1 MPKKIEDY
9 LEYYYRK
16 YKIHFR
22 VQRFFKYPTPWH
34 NYKDHK
40 YAWNISY
47 HGIPNHREVLPAE
60 LCLDLDY
67 HSKDAT
73 SEEVEEAQKKTL
85 EEIKSRLNKKEISYT
100 LWKSG
105 GTGYHF
111 HIFFDELMNY
121 GKYER
126 EEIKRLLLRDI
137 CYGFLTH
144 HDGQAHI
151 HLTPMIQIEDRRS
164 RKGGLKTMIKSED
177 FGLNQIDESV
187 LMKYDVDKAMAQ
199 YMVKSTPLTNGEPAD
214 IKYFLSNDM
223 ANTDGKKRVLFILAS
238 WYAQQGLDANECYD
252 KLCEWNSYT
261 LRGYLFL
268 KQIKATVEGVYKSKR
283 RVSQRYRNELLKEIG
298 VKIKIML

>member
-1 MPKKIEDY
+1 MIKDY

-16 YKIHFR
+16 YGFHFR

-40 YAWNISY
+40 YSEYLSY
-47 HGIPNHREVLPAE
+47 HGHPNHREVLPSE

-73 SEEVEEAQKKTL
+73 R
-85 EEIKSRLNKKEISYT
+85 EEIKEAQDKTVEDIQKRLTNKKISYS

-111 HIFFDELMNY
+111 HIFFDELLNY

-126 EEIKRLLLRDI
+126 DEIKRLLLRDI
-137 CYGFLTH
+137 CYGYLTH
-144 HDGQAHI
+144 HEGKAHV
-151 HLTPMIQIEDRRS
+151 HLTPMIQLENCRS
-164 RKGGLKTMIKSED
+164 RKGGMKSLKHSED
-177 FGLNQIDESV
+177 FGENQIEDSV
-187 LMKYDVDKAMAQ
+187 LIKYDVDKAMAQ
-199 YMVKSTPLTNGEPAD
+199 YTIKKIPITNGEPDD

-223 ANTDGKKRVLFILAS
+223 VNTDGKKRVLFILAS
-238 WYAQQGLDANECYD
+238 WYAQQGLTEDECYS

-268 KQIKATVEGVYKSKR
+268 KQIKGTVEGVYKSKR
-283 RVSQRYRNELLKEIG
+283 RVSERYRRDLLKEIG
-298 VKIKIML
+298 VKI